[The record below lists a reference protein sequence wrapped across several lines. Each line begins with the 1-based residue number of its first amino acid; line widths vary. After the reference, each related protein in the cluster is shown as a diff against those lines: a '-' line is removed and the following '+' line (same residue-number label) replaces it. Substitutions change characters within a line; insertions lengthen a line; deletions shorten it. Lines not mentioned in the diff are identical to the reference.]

1 MTDTSSLTLKPCVM
15 VRVLQRSP
23 VREIRTPGSARGLS
37 GNRQFYLN
45 ISISLHEAAH
55 AWAAPFVS
63 EFVSSRPTLFTLQ
76 RSVGGIGVG
85 SP

>member
-1 MTDTSSLTLKPCVM
+1 M

-45 ISISLHEAAH
+45 NEKPAAQILRMELLSDGKI
-55 AWAAPFVS
+55 AVP
-63 EFVSSRPTLFTLQ
+63 
-76 RSVGGIGVG
+76 
-85 SP
+85 

>member
-45 ISISLHEAAH
+45 KIDSAED
-55 AWAAPFVS
+55 
-63 EFVSSRPTLFTLQ
+63 SRGPSGTA
-76 RSVGGIGVG
+76 VGPANRHI
-85 SP
+85 

>member
-1 MTDTSSLTLKPCVM
+1 MRDAGTIFEGGGDAEDGGRAFDSGGGADVKGGAALSN
-15 VRVLQRSP
+15 
-23 VREIRTPGSARGLS
+23 GLD
-37 GNRQFYLN
+37 RPF
-45 ISISLHEAAH
+45 
-55 AWAAPFVS
+55 PFVS